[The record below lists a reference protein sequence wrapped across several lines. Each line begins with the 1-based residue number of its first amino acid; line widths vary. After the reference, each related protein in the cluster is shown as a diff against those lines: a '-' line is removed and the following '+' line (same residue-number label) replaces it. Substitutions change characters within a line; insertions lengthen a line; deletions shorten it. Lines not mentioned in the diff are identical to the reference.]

1 MLFRQRAPGVVA
13 VADAYPMLRE
23 TSFRPLRVRKEG
35 SIHPLLRWPAVVT
48 GLLETLVVICG

>member
-1 MLFRQRAPGVVA
+1 
-13 VADAYPMLRE
+13 MLRE

-48 GLLETLVVICG
+48 GLLETLIVICG